1 MRLDPID
8 PALAARI
15 IVRDERPGDD
25 WHPEYP
31 FEDELA
37 PLRSLAAR
45 ESADPVFTLYVI
57 RDDAGQAVGGF
68 GFFGAPDESGT
79 VEFGYGLVPSA
90 RGRGLA
96 TAAVAEGL
104 RLAAAHGAV
113 RAIADTEETN
123 AASLAVLSRSGMTEV
138 RREGG
143 MVFVARE
150 L

>member
-15 IVRDERPGDD
+15 VARDERAGDD
-25 WHPEYP
+25 WHAEYP
-31 FEDELA
+31 FEDERD
-37 PLRSLAAR
+37 PLRALAAR
-45 ESADPVFTLYVI
+45 ESADPVFTMYVI
-57 RDDAGQAVGGF
+57 RDDEGVAVGGF
-68 GFFGAPDESGT
+68 GFFGPPDQSGT

-104 RLAAAHGAV
+104 RIAAAHGAV

-123 AASLAVLSRSGMTEV
+123 SASLAVLARSGMTET
-138 RREGG
+138 RRENGF
-143 MVFVARE
+143 VHVARE

>member
-15 IVRDERPGDD
+15 VARDERPGDD

-31 FEDELA
+31 FEDELV
-37 PLRSLAAR
+37 PLRMLAAQ
-45 ESADPVFTLYVI
+45 ADPDPVFTLYAI
-57 RDDAGQAVGGF
+57 RDDAGVAVGGF
-68 GFFGAPDESGT
+68 GFFGPPDETGT

-96 TAAVAEGL
+96 AGAVAEGL
-104 RLAAAHGAV
+104 RIAAAHGAV
-113 RAIADTEETN
+113 RAIADTDETN
-123 AASLAVLSRSGMTEV
+123 AASLAVLGRSGMAETW
-138 RREGG
+138 RKGG
-143 MVFVARE
+143 KVFLARE

>member
-8 PALAARI
+8 SALAARI
-15 IVRDERPGDD
+15 ITRDERSGDD
-25 WHPEYP
+25 WHAEYP
-31 FEDELA
+31 FEDELV

-45 ESADPVFTLYVI
+45 EEADPVFTLYAI
-57 RDDAGQAVGGF
+57 RDDQGVAVGGF
-68 GFFGAPDESGT
+68 GFFGPPDETGT
-79 VEFGYGLVPSA
+79 VEFGYGLIAAA

-104 RLAAAHGAV
+104 RIAAAHGAV

-123 AASLAVLSRSGMTEV
+123 LASLAVLARSGMTEI

-143 MVFVARE
+143 MVYVARE

>member
-8 PALAARI
+8 PVLAARI
-15 IVRDERPGDD
+15 VARDERAGDD

-31 FEDELA
+31 FPDELA

-45 ESADPVFTLYVI
+45 GETDPVFTLYAI
-57 RDDAGQAVGGF
+57 RDEAGIAVGGF
-68 GFFGAPDESGT
+68 GFFGPPDESGT
-79 VEFGYGLVPSA
+79 VEFGYGLIPAA

-104 RLAAAHGAV
+104 RIAADYGAV

-123 AASLAVLSRSGMTEV
+123 SASLAVLERSGMAVT
-138 RREGG
+138 RRAGG
-143 MVFVARE
+143 MVYVARD